1 MRILCNNR
9 KKLEPGQQV
18 NKVGQYLYKNI
29 DGAFKIEKTG
39 NMCDVYFMILYEVP
53 RLQRRFGHPEDRKLN
68 EMHINLNITTYQNK
82 IRVNVIEVSPE
93 ERTLGCYTFSPEVME
108 DLPNAKKLIYDKV
121 VKRVAKV
128 YEDYDFVF

>member
-1 MRILCNNR
+1 MRILSANN
-9 KKLEPGQQV
+9 KKLQPGQQV
-18 NKVGQYLYKNI
+18 NKVGQYLYKHL

-53 RLQRRFGHPEDRKLN
+53 RLQRRFGHPEDRNLN

-93 ERTLGCYTFSPEVME
+93 EKTLGCYVFNPEVME
-108 DLPNAKKLIYDKV
+108 DLYEAKKLIYNKV
-121 VKRVAKV
+121 VKRVSKV